1 MKELRPIIN
10 KKKYEEVDKMKKEQE
25 EKLLKLYKDY
35 LKEYREYTNI
45 LFDSRAEGI
54 KFKLDAL
61 REVLNILGIDYN
73 IKD

>member
-1 MKELRPIIN
+1 
-10 KKKYEEVDKMKKEQE
+10 MKKEQE

-61 REVLNILGIDYN
+61 REVLNILGIDYKK
-73 IKD
+73 KD

>member
-1 MKELRPIIN
+1 MR
-10 KKKYEEVDKMKKEQE
+10 KEQE

>member
-1 MKELRPIIN
+1 MR
-10 KKKYEEVDKMKKEQE
+10 KEQK
-25 EKLLKLYKDY
+25 EKLLKLYSDN